1 MRLKRQYWPR
11 LKFLGWN
18 AHFLLIQT
26 LNEIFCQ
33 FCERKVS
40 LLCCGGTGRAIQIL
54 LCGSLIPILLSFLM
68 TINEDI
74 YSAQF
79 GCRPQ
84 NVQVCPSATFIGVDI
99 SRCSCTDL
107 PSNVTTSPNTQS
119 PQIGQ
124 ITKYQNY
131 QNSNVTFFRDHQCP
145 SEKVLVMTMTSTFVS
160 PPGLIGCDDVEL
172 GKPYNLTVLHSYD
185 RTLLCY
191 YPWYLHSYRLVLVIP
206 ITSSLFIAL
215 AWIYK

>member
-1 MRLKRQYWPR
+1 MRWRVQCWPNFHPNDYFSTFQPKLWMKLFAVGR
-11 LKFLGWN
+11 K
-18 AHFLLIQT
+18 
-26 LNEIFCQ
+26 
-33 FCERKVS
+33 RKVH
-40 LLCCGGTGRAIQIL
+40 CYVAAEEIQIL

-107 PSNVTTSPNTQS
+107 PSNVTTSSNTQI

-131 QNSNVTFFRDHQCP
+131 QNSNVTFYRDHQLP
-145 SEKVLVMTMTSTFVS
+145 SLRVPQKKCWWWQWRVLLS
-160 PPGLIGCDDVEL
+160 PHQG
-172 GKPYNLTVLHSYD
+172 
-185 RTLLCY
+185 
-191 YPWYLHSYRLVLVIP
+191 
-206 ITSSLFIAL
+206 
-215 AWIYK
+215 